1 MSEVSTLLA
10 RSRAEHMRYQQAN
23 REGNRAAEKS
33 AISQAK
39 VLREQ
44 AHVLDPQHEDGEWV
58 EDQVPHEA
66 YEEFYELFLRE
77 SVSH

>member
-10 RSRAEHMRYQQAN
+10 RSRAAHLLYQQAN
-23 REGNRAAEKS
+23 RDGDQVAEKS

-39 VLREQ
+39 LLREQ
-44 AHVLDPQHEDGEWV
+44 AHQLDPQHADGEWL

-66 YEEFYELFLRE
+66 YEEFYELYLRE
-77 SVSH
+77 ATAH